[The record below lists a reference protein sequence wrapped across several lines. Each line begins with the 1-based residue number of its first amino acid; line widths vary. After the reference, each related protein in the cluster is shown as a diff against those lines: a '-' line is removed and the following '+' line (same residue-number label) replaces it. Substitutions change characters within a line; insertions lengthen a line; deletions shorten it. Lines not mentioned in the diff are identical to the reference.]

1 MSTATRRAIYGKL
14 AGDTTLTNLLG
25 TAAPGYTQ
33 SIYYQ
38 ISPQGSRFP
47 FVIFNKQA
55 GTPSYTL
62 GNRAYDDDV
71 WLIKAVG
78 QDADVVASADP
89 VDDIASRLDALLT
102 DGVISISGRTELY
115 LRRQSD
121 LDYAEVVD
129 GVAYRHAGSLYR
141 LVYQ

>member
-1 MSTATRRAIYGKL
+1 VA
-14 AGDTTLTNLLG
+14 
-25 TAAPGYTQ
+25 
-33 SIYYQ
+33 
-38 ISPQGSRFP
+38 PQGSRFAY
-47 FVIFNKQA
+47 VIFNKQA

-89 VDDIASRLDALLT
+89 VDDIAARLDALLT

-115 LRRQSD
+115 LRRMSD

-141 LVYQ
+141 LVYS

>member
-1 MSTATRRAIYGKL
+1 MS
-14 AGDTTLTNLLG
+14 GDGTLTGMLG

-38 ISPQGSRFP
+38 VAPQGSRFAY
-47 FVIFNKQA
+47 VIFNKQA

-89 VDDIASRLDALLT
+89 VDDIASRLDVLLT

-115 LRRQSD
+115 LRRMSD

-129 GVAYRHAGSLYR
+129 GVAYRHSGSLFR
-141 LVYQ
+141 LVYA